1 MSQTVSAV
9 DAEKDITMS
18 LFHLLASLVRNVV
31 AMEMTSSPKNANA
44 TITNAKFDPRHA
56 ATPGQLF
63 WEQQHPLEL
72 CQQLRRH
79 I

>member
-1 MSQTVSAV
+1 
-9 DAEKDITMS
+9 MS

-44 TITNAKFDPRHA
+44 TITNAKFDPRPA
-56 ATPGQLF
+56 ATSGQLF

>member
-1 MSQTVSAV
+1 
-9 DAEKDITMS
+9 MS
-18 LFHLLASLVRNVV
+18 LFHLPANLVRNVV
-31 AMEMTSSPKNANA
+31 AMDMMSLLKIANA
-44 TITNAKFDPRHA
+44 TITNAKFDPRPA